1 MSAVDL
7 IIAGMLSERVRL
19 RRWVAVVLVPLLAAW
34 PATAGLVFVHAHE
47 GHPRHVHPP
56 LVAMAPGTAHPSS
69 GTAGSGAHAAGGH
82 GRDHGHSD
90 SHSHPHPH
98 SHSHGEEDHHL
109 ADAEVV
115 VVAKL
120 IPPVLAMPPLLPCG
134 TVLPPQAL
142 QAPAPIEW
150 VVVAG
155 GGGERPTSASRIAG
169 ILRAGHAL
177 LL

>member
-1 MSAVDL
+1 MFVAAWTSARSWL
-7 IIAGMLSERVRL
+7 
-19 RRWVAVVLVPLLAAW
+19 VALLVPLLAAW

-47 GHPRHVHPP
+47 DHPPHVHPP
-56 LVAMAPGTAHPSS
+56 LVALAPGTAHPSS
-69 GTAGSGAHAAGGH
+69 GTGGSGAHPAGGH
-82 GRDHGHSD
+82 GHDHR
-90 SHSHPHPH
+90 H

-120 IPPVLAMPPLLPCG
+120 VPPFLAMPPLLPCD
-134 TVLPPQAL
+134 TILPPQAL
-142 QAPAPIEW
+142 QAPAP
-150 VVVAG
+150 VDRAAVSVG
-155 GGGERPTSASRIAG
+155 GRERPTSASRVAG